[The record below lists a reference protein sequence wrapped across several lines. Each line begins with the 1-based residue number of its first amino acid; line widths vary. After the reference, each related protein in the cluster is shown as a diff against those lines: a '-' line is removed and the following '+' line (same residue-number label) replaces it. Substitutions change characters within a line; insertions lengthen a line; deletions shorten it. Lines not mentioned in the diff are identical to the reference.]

1 MIVNPP
7 STTATLQDWPTDSA
21 RGVWHAADGWAH
33 RRYDR
38 DGHGRGRLLLQAG
51 RADMIEKYLETLEHF
66 HDRGWAT
73 TAFDWRGQ
81 GGSGRLGEGDI
92 GHLDDFAT
100 LVADLAAFWRD
111 WTAEGEGPHVLV
123 CHSMGGF
130 VALQALVE
138 AAIAPDAVVLVAP
151 MLGLRNPLGA
161 WIGGGVARLLASRGD
176 VRRAAWRHGTTPR
189 AIRDRQRRLT
199 HDLTRFR
206 DEQAWFD
213 RDPALRLGPPS
224 WGWIVQAFA
233 ATAALRDDPRLGSVT
248 MPVQM
253 LVAEADQL
261 VDARAALRVA
271 ATLPNVEVV
280 RFGTESAHEILREA
294 DPVRLRAL
302 AAIDG
307 FLDAEVPR
315 R

>member
-1 MIVNPP
+1 MTVNPVP
-7 STTATLQDWPTDSA
+7 TIPTLQDWPADA
-21 RGVWHAADGWAH
+21 VRGVWRAPDGWAH

-38 DGHGRGRLLLQAG
+38 PGDGRGRLLLQAG
-51 RADMIEKYLETLEHF
+51 RADMIEKYLETLAHF

-81 GGSGRLGEGDI
+81 GGSGRLAEGDV

-111 WTAEGEGPHVLV
+111 WKADGEGPHVLV
-123 CHSMGGF
+123 CHSMGAF
-130 VALQALVE
+130 VALRAVVE
-138 AAIAPDAVVLVAP
+138 RAIDPDAVVLAAP

-161 WIGGGVARLLASRGD
+161 WIGGGLARRLAARGD
-176 VRRAAWRHGTTPR
+176 VRRAAWAHGVTPR
-189 AIRDRQRRLT
+189 AIRNRQRRLT
-199 HDLTRFR
+199 HDPARFA

-213 RDPALRLGPPS
+213 REPTLRLGPPS

-233 ATAALRDDPRLGSVT
+233 ATAALRDDARIATVT
-248 MPVQM
+248 TPVQM
-253 LVAEADQL
+253 LVADTDQL

-271 ATLPNVEVV
+271 SRLPDVDLV
-280 RFGTESAHEILREA
+280 RFGRESAHEILREA
-294 DPVRLRAL
+294 DPVRQRAL

-307 FLDAEVPR
+307 FLDARAPR